1 MKAVITGIGWVT
13 PTSTGCGRDHDRFE
27 WQAGKLPE
35 ITRKEGFEKPYPH
48 FGRLD
53 RFSRLGLTAI
63 AFALKDAGLDRWQQ
77 KRPIG
82 LVASTVS
89 GCLDTD
95 ISYFDTVMPDGGRLA
110 SPNLFAYTLPNSY
123 LGEAAIYFGLTG
135 PSFIISQPK
144 TSDLWC
150 IRLSLSGMADGQ
162 FKTVL
167 SGVGDLNAPPSF
179 EESGRTACGA
189 LFFVIEKTVTEN
201 RAAYGELGL
210 HPGGRVTFNKC
221 GIENT
226 AMLAQMCVAASVRQ
240 KKALKMRPRPGNP
253 VPEFCENGPNVTTG
267 SEQTSNQP
275 AP

>member
-1 MKAVITGIGWVT
+1 MKAIVTGIGWVT
-13 PTSTGCGRDHDRFE
+13 PTSMGCGRDHDRFE
-27 WQAGKLPE
+27 WKTGNLPE

-53 RFSRLGLTAI
+53 RFCRLGLTAI
-63 AFALKDAGLDRWQQ
+63 AFALKDAGLDRWER

-82 LVASTVS
+82 IVASTVY

-95 ISYFDTVMPDGGRLA
+95 ISYFDTVLPEDGRLA

-162 FKTVL
+162 FKTIL
-167 SGVGDLNAPPSF
+167 SGMGDLNSPPPF
-179 EESGRTACGA
+179 AESRDTAGGA
-189 LFFVIEKTVTEN
+189 LFFVIEKSVKEN
-201 RAAYGELGL
+201 RAAYGELRL
-210 HPGGRVTFNKC
+210 HQDGRLTFEGCEIKN
-221 GIENT
+221 IS
-226 AMLAQMCVAASVRQ
+226 MLARRCVAAAARRKKTLKIRQAQGYSV
-240 KKALKMRPRPGNP
+240 L
-253 VPEFCENGPNVTTG
+253 ESCENGPNLATQ
-267 SEQTSNQP
+267 SEQDCNQP
-275 AP
+275 AL

>member
-1 MKAVITGIGWVT
+1 MKAVIAGLGWVT
-13 PTSTGCGRDHDRFE
+13 PTSMGCGRDHDRFE
-27 WQAGKLPE
+27 WKAGQLPE
-35 ITRKEGFEKPYPH
+35 ITRKKGFEKPYPH

-82 LVASTVS
+82 LVASTVY

-95 ISYFDTVMPDGGRLA
+95 VSYFDTVMHTGGRLA

-135 PSFIISQPK
+135 PSFIINQAR
-144 TSDLWC
+144 TSDLGS
-150 IRLSLSGMADGQ
+150 IRMSLSGMADGQ

-167 SGVGDLNAPPSF
+167 SGVSDLKAPPPF
-179 EESGRTACGA
+179 EEARRTACGA
-189 LFFVIEKTVTEN
+189 LFFVIEKSVKEN

-210 HPGGRVTFNKC
+210 HPGGRLTFNGY
-221 GIENT
+221 GIENI
-226 AMLAQMCVAASVRQ
+226 AMLAQMCVAQAARP
-240 KKALKMRPRPGNP
+240 KKPLNLHHAHGYP
-253 VPEFCENGPNVTTG
+253 VSGFCENGPSVTTP
-267 SEQTSNQP
+267 SEQNRNQS